1 MANLI
6 EQMNVLKGLR
16 DEDLE
21 AEVQAPSGSAPPF
34 LVLTEI
40 NRRKSMRDRY
50 AAEQARR
57 APRTTVAE
65 DLLGGGALPERGIPA
80 GAPMEGI
87 PPQMGAPQMMPP
99 GIPSPGGANMPQR
112 NFASGGIVDA
122 VDYSDIARRYNDRLT
137 GLGGDADRARAL
149 ALIAAGAGI
158 MGGGSSNTLRNV
170 GTGISAA
177 VPMYQDRLQAI
188 DTEELNLLRGI
199 TDIGQAQSQEE
210 LARMDRDFRERQL
223 ASEERRAAERLTFEK
238 TPADILKFRAYQEMT
253 PEEQADY
260 ERLNPPYN
268 PNAMT
273 NDLRKI
279 DQANEAFDQALKALP
294 APLIPALTPEEVQ
307 VQARERQKQA
317 AIMAYPKWVALLGP
331 EGAAA
336 MARQYGLTDGDILL
350 GSGGAATGAFASD
363 AGAVNDKDPLGL
375 GL

>member
-1 MANLI
+1 
-6 EQMNVLKGLR
+6 
-16 DEDLE
+16 
-21 AEVQAPSGSAPPF
+21 
-34 LVLTEI
+34 
-40 NRRKSMRDRY
+40 
-50 AAEQARR
+50 
-57 APRTTVAE
+57 
-65 DLLGGGALPERGIPA
+65 
-80 GAPMEGI
+80 
-87 PPQMGAPQMMPP
+87 
-99 GIPSPGGANMPQR
+99 MPQR
-112 NFASGGIVDA
+112 SFASGGIVDA
-122 VDYSDIARRYNDRLT
+122 VDYRDIARRYNDRLT

-223 ASEERRAAERLTFEK
+223 ASEERRADERLTFEK

-268 PNAMT
+268 PNTA
-273 NDLRKI
+273 
-279 DQANEAFDQALKALP
+279 ANAAFGQD
-294 APLIPALTPEEVQ
+294 
-307 VQARERQKQA
+307 ARAQA
-317 AIMAYPKWVALLGP
+317 AFASVLSDVEKQLTGTDAWNNLPPDLQDRLFSKDPAIR
-331 EGAAA
+331 AAA
-336 MARQYGLTDGDILL
+336 EEEKKRLIYEQAVARYKIIYPEFEAWAKVYEQIATTTPT
-350 GSGGAATGAFASD
+350 TGAFASD